1 MTIEKQ
7 LESRI
12 LAGRYSGG
20 VVTLPTNPIL
30 NVGFEFSNDIV
41 LRTPNVKGNR
51 IELTIAA
58 DTAQLRV
65 IEGRIDVLG
74 QTLSVGA
81 TMLLPHYTPVLIG
94 EEHIA
99 FGYSGATEWER
110 TLALARAP
118 RIVQNTEPSEA
129 LETNQNIPWTRKFL
143 GGAPERNPIFA
154 RPFFAAATA
163 LSVMMFFGLKDAN
176 IGEYIGV
183 EYSAPQVKA
192 ELAKMGGNDLQVEK
206 HGDTFSVSGFVD
218 TKAQAKKIASKLS
231 QSGHTVKLQLATGTE
246 MTQAVSDA
254 LRVQGIKAET
264 RYLGKRKIEVT
275 TSALEPAQMAAIEKN
290 IRRDVPGLR
299 DIYFRNGIGEG
310 FNGMNGLAT
319 ATSNPGKRISS
330 LVAGNTGYLVTADG
344 GRYFVGAVLP
354 TGHQIKSIEGSQVI
368 LEQNGAAIRWSF

>member
-1 MTIEKQ
+1 MIIEKQ

-12 LAGRYSGG
+12 LAGRYTGG

-30 NVGFEFSNDIV
+30 YIGYEFSNDIV
-41 LRTPNVKGNR
+41 LRTPGVKGNR

-65 IEGRIDVLG
+65 VEGNIDVLG

-94 EEHIA
+94 GEHIA
-99 FGYSGATEWER
+99 FGYAGAAEWDR

-118 RIVQNTEPSEA
+118 RLTQNPDPQPETLPEQNT
-129 LETNQNIPWTRKFL
+129 PWTRRFL
-143 GGAPERNPIFA
+143 GGAPDRNPIFA
-154 RPFFAAATA
+154 RPVLAAATA
-163 LSVMMFFGLKDAN
+163 LSVMLFFGLKDAN
-176 IGEYIGV
+176 IAEYMGV

-192 ELAKMGGNDLQVEK
+192 ELATLGGKDLQVEK
-206 HGDTFSVSGFVD
+206 NGKTFTVSGFVD
-218 TKAQAKKIASKLS
+218 TRAQAKKITARLS
-231 QSGHTVKLQLATGTE
+231 QSGHPIKLQLATGPE
-246 MTQAVSDA
+246 MAQAVSDA
-254 LRVQGIKAET
+254 LRVQGVKGET
-264 RYLGKRKIEVT
+264 RYLGKRKVEVT
-275 TSALEPAQMAAIEKN
+275 TIALEPAQMAAIEKN

-299 DIYFRNGIGEG
+299 DIYFRNGIGTG
-310 FNGMNGLAT
+310 FSGMNGLAT

-368 LEQNGAAIRWSF
+368 LEQNGAAVRWIF